1 MPKWCTGGA
10 QAVPRRCPGGAQ
22 VVPRWCAGGA
32 QMVPMATIIIPLFLS
47 VIQLEI
53 SVCASIA
60 ILWLLPRGCA
70 RIVPRWCPS
79 GAQAVSRWC
88 PGGAQVVHRWC
99 PGGAQVVPMCR
110 GDCPRGGG
118 DPFALSVL
126 ERNVNTITQIGQN
139 QVLLSVGRKVMA
151 FLYDP
156 IPLGN
161 NITNICD
168 FGQIAATLEML
179 VKLSQTLQNNKT
191 TRP

>member
-1 MPKWCTGGA
+1 M
-10 QAVPRRCPGGAQ
+10 VPRRCPGGAQ
-22 VVPRWCAGGA
+22 VVPRWC
-32 QMVPMATIIIPLFLS
+32 T
-47 VIQLEI
+47 
-53 SVCASIA
+53 
-60 ILWLLPRGCA
+60 
-70 RIVPRWCPS
+70 
-79 GAQAVSRWC
+79 
-88 PGGAQVVHRWC
+88 
-99 PGGAQVVPMCR
+99 GGAQVVPR
-110 GDCPRGGG
+110 WCPCAGGIAPGGG

-168 FGQIAATLEML
+168 FGQIAATLEIL

>member
-1 MPKWCTGGA
+1 MSATGWCPGGA

-22 VVPRWCAGGA
+22 VVY
-32 QMVPMATIIIPLFLS
+32 
-47 VIQLEI
+47 
-53 SVCASIA
+53 
-60 ILWLLPRGCA
+60 
-70 RIVPRWCPS
+70 
-79 GAQAVSRWC
+79 
-88 PGGAQVVHRWC
+88 RWC
-99 PGGAQVVPMCR
+99 PGGAQVVPR
-110 GDCPRGGG
+110 WCPGGAHVPGGLPPGGG

-168 FGQIAATLEML
+168 FGKIAAKLDIL
-179 VKLSQTLQNNKT
+179 VKLSQTLQNHKT
-191 TRP
+191 I